1 MHQSQ
6 VLVTCLARTKTITV
20 SPVNLKK
27 KKKKSLVLP
36 TKPHHKWEQL
46 AYYTIHHNTWN
57 VNVQYNAGMCTEMV
71 QY

>member
-1 MHQSQ
+1 MFSPNQNYYCLSCQS
-6 VLVTCLARTKTITV
+6 
-20 SPVNLKK
+20 KK
-27 KKKKSLVLP
+27 KKKKKKKCLILP